1 MDGSI
6 SWKGELMSAIKRMLE
21 DIAALVHEGNRDKLE
36 AMLEGWDDCQKVA
49 ILMHAI
55 ELHPIISG
63 PGDEA

>member
-1 MDGSI
+1 
-6 SWKGELMSAIKRMLE
+6 MSAMKRMLE
-21 DIAALVHEGNRDKLE
+21 EVVALVHDGNRDKLE
-36 AMLEGWDDCQKVA
+36 EALQGWDDCQKVA